1 VSCRATFAHQN
12 HSRWHRYHLKVWRRY
27 ARFRFQ
33 SLEKFWR
40 FHYWLDSFASV
51 EQAPLPRRRVCN
63 RKISRL
69 SRHFLWTHTMGRL
82 FWRKDLRRCWHG
94 LTQRERSKKHTAWWK
109 PLQIHLSLLRH
120 FELGVGKLKPTKIC
134 TNNLASRGK
143 ISVVISFSSPH
154 KVFRS
159 LQAVYGVPRRS
170 NRRRLSSFAPNASR

>member
-1 VSCRATFAHQN
+1 MNRCDWGDCFEEGIFDDVNTFLLNEKGRKHIPLGEN
-12 HSRWHRYHLKVWRRY
+12 RSRFIYLCP
-27 ARFRFQ
+27 
-33 SLEKFWR
+33 
-40 FHYWLDSFASV
+40 D
-51 EQAPLPRRRVCN
+51 
-63 RKISRL
+63 
-69 SRHFLWTHTMGRL
+69 
-82 FWRKDLRRCWHG
+82 
-94 LTQRERSKKHTAWWK
+94 
-109 PLQIHLSLLRH
+109 H